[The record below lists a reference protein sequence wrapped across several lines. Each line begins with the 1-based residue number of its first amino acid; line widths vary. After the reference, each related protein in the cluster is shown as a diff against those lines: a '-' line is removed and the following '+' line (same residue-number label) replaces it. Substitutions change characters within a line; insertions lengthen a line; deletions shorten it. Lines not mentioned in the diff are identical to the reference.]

1 MIRSKNLVLFPFD
14 EQLCGFRMESYS
26 MRSSQLKLA
35 YMSSKY
41 KIFNPKALFAQFS
54 LSSIVFFSY
63 FWTLFVNHRGSTEKT
78 ISLNKNIKIP
88 AFEITG
94 CYRDTEQCDR
104 QLATGSFSCVTMF
117 LRLKRF
123 SSYYLLN
130 VYLPTGL
137 CVIVSW
143 TTFWIRLD
151 IAPARVTLCKIFL
164 TRRRPDLHILSIFT
178 SKARDRAS
186 SIAWLTRD
194 IQTSA
199 FM

>member
-1 MIRSKNLVLFPFD
+1 M
-14 EQLCGFRMESYS
+14 
-26 MRSSQLKLA
+26 
-35 YMSSKY
+35 
-41 KIFNPKALFAQFS
+41 
-54 LSSIVFFSY
+54 
-63 FWTLFVNHRGSTEKT
+63 
-78 ISLNKNIKIP
+78 NKNIQIP

-164 TRRRPDLHILSIFT
+164 TRRRRRSKAALPRNFSSKFLYIYSLALTTFLSIITKSQDLNAEMKEVSYLKALDVWMFT
-178 SKARDRAS
+178 CITFVFLAILEYCLALGSK
-186 SIAWLTRD
+186 
-194 IQTSA
+194 
-199 FM
+199 F

>member
-1 MIRSKNLVLFPFD
+1 
-14 EQLCGFRMESYS
+14 
-26 MRSSQLKLA
+26 
-35 YMSSKY
+35 MSSCADLEWRAIQWELVSSNLHIWVQNIK
-41 KIFNPKALFAQFS
+41 FSNPKASFAPFS
-54 LSSIVFFSY
+54 LSSFVFFSY

-78 ISLNKNIKIP
+78 ISLNKNIQIP

-104 QLATGSFSCVTMF
+104 HLATGSFSCVTMF

-151 IAPARVTLCKIFL
+151 IAPARVTLCKINP
-164 TRRRPDLHILSIFT
+164 TVPGSYR
-178 SKARDRAS
+178 SKAAPPRYFS
-186 SIAWLTRD
+186 
-194 IQTSA
+194 
-199 FM
+199 